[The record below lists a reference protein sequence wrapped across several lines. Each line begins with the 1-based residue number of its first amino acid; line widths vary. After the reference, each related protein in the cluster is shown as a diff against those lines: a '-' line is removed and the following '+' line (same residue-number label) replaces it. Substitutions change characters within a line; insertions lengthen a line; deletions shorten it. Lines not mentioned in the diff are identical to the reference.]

1 MDASEKTL
9 GYYAAKNA
17 EDVLKELAVTEKG
30 LSESEACKRT
40 KKYGYNV
47 IAEEKKN
54 HWIIEYLLNFK
65 DPLVL
70 ILLFAAIISYVLGE
84 TVNAAIIFVIILFST
99 TLNFFQEFNASNAA
113 KKLREKIATD
123 TTVIREGKQQEIKI
137 KNVSIGDIIFLNAG
151 DIIPADARVIE
162 AKDFFVNQSS
172 LTGESFPVEKTSS
185 ALHAKHESLTDITNS
200 VFSGSSVI
208 TGSATA
214 VVVQTGAN
222 TEFGKIAEKLAE
234 TPVQSEFTIG
244 VKNFSLM
251 IMRITMFFVLFI
263 FLFTIFFKH
272 TQLLEAFT
280 FSIAVAVGLTPELLP
295 MIMSITM
302 AKGSLTMAKKGV
314 IVKKLAAIPD
324 FGEMNLLCTD
334 KTGTLTQDKIELVK
348 YMDVSGDHSEN
359 VLLYSYLNSY
369 YQTGIKNPMDEAVIR
384 FKREDIHL
392 YKKVDEIPF
401 DFERK
406 RMSVIVDS
414 NHKRYLITK
423 GAPEEIM
430 PICDHYQKKD
440 EEKKMSGFIHK
451 EMLELYRSLSR
462 DGFRVLGVAIKEIS
476 EKKKTYTKHD
486 ESGMRFVGFIA
497 FLDPAKAD
505 VKAVLSDLEAMGI
518 ETKIITGDNELVT
531 QKICS
536 EVGLPVKGIL
546 LGKDIEKM
554 TIDSLRVVAAKTTI
568 FARCS
573 PVIKNKVLQALRAGG
588 YVIGYMGDGI
598 NDAPALKTADVGIS
612 VNNAVDVAKES
623 ADMIL
628 THKSLGQ
635 LRDGV
640 LEGRKTFGN
649 TMKYIMMGISSSFG
663 NMFSVLGAVL
673 FLPFLPMLPIQI
685 LLNNLL
691 YDLSQISIPT
701 DNVDKEYLQK
711 PKKWDMQFI
720 KNFMFT
726 FGPISSFFD
735 FLTFYVLYSVY
746 KLSAGGF
753 QTGWFMESIATQTLI
768 ILIIRTRH
776 IAFLQSNASRYLFF
790 STVAVVAIG
799 WIIPYTRLGT
809 YLQFQPLPLHI
820 VTSLVMIVI
829 GYMITIEI
837 GKRIFYRYHPQ

>member
-1 MDASEKTL
+1 MESIEKSSE
-9 GYYAAKNA
+9 YYVSKDIP
-17 EDVLKELAVTEKG
+17 EVLRDLEVSSKG
-30 LSESEACKRT
+30 LHEAEVSKRI

-54 HWIIEYLLNFK
+54 HWIVEYLLNFK

-70 ILLFAAIISYVLGE
+70 ILLISAIVSYVLGE
-84 TVNAAIIFVIILFST
+84 TVNAGIIFVIILFST

-113 KKLREKIATD
+113 KKLRERIATD
-123 TTVIREGKQQEIKI
+123 TTVIRDGKEQDIKI
-137 KNVSIGDIIFLNAG
+137 KNVVPGDILLLNAG
-151 DIIPADARVIE
+151 DIIPADARIIE
-162 AKDFFVNQSS
+162 ARDFFINQSS
-172 LTGESFPVEKTSS
+172 LTGESFPVEKTASTLS
-185 ALHAKHESLTDITNS
+185 TNDMTLTEITNC

-208 TGSATA
+208 TGSAMA
-214 VVVQTGAN
+214 VVLQTGAN
-222 TEFGKIAEKLAE
+222 TEFGKIAEKLTE
-234 TPVQSEFTIG
+234 KQIQSEFTIG
-244 VKNFSLM
+244 VKNFSMM
-251 IMRITMFFVLFI
+251 IMRITIFFVLFI
-263 FLFTIFFKH
+263 FLFTVFFKN
-272 TQLLEAFT
+272 TELLTAFT

-348 YMDVSGDHSEN
+348 YMDVAGNHSEQ
-359 VLLYSYLNSY
+359 VLLFSYLNSF

-384 FKREDIHL
+384 YKREDIHL
-392 YKKVDEIPF
+392 YDKVDEIPF

-406 RMSVIVDS
+406 RMSVIVK
-414 NHKRYLITK
+414 NKHKQFLITK
-423 GAPEEIM
+423 GAPEEIF
-430 PICDHYQKKD
+430 PICDRYHKKD
-440 EEKKMSGFIHK
+440 EERTLSGFIHK
-451 EMLELYRSLSR
+451 EMLQLYRSLST
-462 DGFRVLGVAIKEIS
+462 DGFRVLGVAVKEV
-476 EKKKTYTKHD
+476 KTKKTYSKVD
-486 ESGMRFVGFIA
+486 ETEMSFVGFIA

-518 ETKIITGDNELVT
+518 EIKIITGDNELVT
-531 QKICS
+531 QKIGK
-536 EVGLPVKGIL
+536 EVGLPIKGVL
-546 LGKDIEKM
+546 LGKEIEKM
-554 TIDSLRVVAAKTTI
+554 TIESLRVVAERTTI

-573 PVIKNKVLQALRAGG
+573 PVIKNKILQALKSGG

-701 DNVDKEYLQK
+701 DNVDKEYLLK

-720 KNFMFT
+720 KKFMFT
-726 FGPISSFFD
+726 FGPISSLFD
-735 FLTFYVLYSVY
+735 FLTFFVLYSVFS
-746 KLSAGGF
+746 LSTGGF
-753 QTGWFMESIATQTLI
+753 QTGWFMQSIATQTFI

-776 IAFLQSNASRYLFF
+776 IAFLKSNASIYLII
-790 STVAVVAIG
+790 STIAVVAIG
-799 WIIPYTRLGT
+799 WIIPYTQFGT
-809 YLQFQPLPLHI
+809 YLQFQPLPLN
-820 VTSLVMIVI
+820 VVAVLVMIVI
-829 GYMITIEI
+829 GYMITIEL
-837 GKRIFYRYHPQ
+837 GKRVFYKYNPQ